1 MWDYDDKDG
10 QPVDVV
16 LTNPDD
22 IVARKYSY
30 QTKYGLRQTNHAAH
44 VAGIAAGL
52 GTANVPYRGIAP
64 ESDIVYQ

>member
-1 MWDYDDKDG
+1 MLVILMSMATIRVSAQAFKFSG
-10 QPVDVV
+10 
-16 LTNPDD
+16 
-22 IVARKYSY
+22 
-30 QTKYGLRQTNHAAH
+30 GLREMLSAAH